1 MTPEEAEKRLGFR
14 VTGPNLEF
22 SEWDK
27 SLRKTVKG
35 PDGKPQPIDYLGTAR
50 SGARPATDAEKA
62 MWLLLTEPV

>member
-27 SLRKTVKG
+27 NLRKTVKG
-35 PDGKPQPIDYLGTAR
+35 QPIDYLGTAR

-62 MWLLLTEPV
+62 MWLLLTESV